1 MSLNFTTP
9 FVLALL
15 LTTTLA
21 QHATAAAPGKEIGIW
36 YDDTA
41 EGAIKIEPCGAKLC
55 GKLVWLKEP
64 LNDKGQPRFDRHN
77 PDESKRKRPICGLP
91 IFGDIQRQS
100 DGSWDSGWVYDPHE
114 GKSYSFSFNL
124 VGTDKLQV
132 TGYLGMKLL
141 GKTMNWTRAP
151 ADLPACALPGAT
163 QAATT
168 PSVKPATAAAVA
180 PAAKAATAAPSAS
193 VAAPGAAAK
202 APPASSAS
210 VKIPS
215 AAATAAPP
223 AANAKATV
231 VKPAAVTATGTEK
244 SANKKSTVSK
254 SANAKP
260 ATPKPAPA
268 SASGEPLPWAEK
280 QTPPPAPAASSQLGG
295 PWTGR

>member
-124 VGTDKLQV
+124 VGADKLQV

-168 PSVKPATAAAVA
+168 PSVKPATAVA
-180 PAAKAATAAPSAS
+180 PAAKAATAAPSAL

-210 VKIPS
+210 VKVPS

-268 SASGEPLPWAEK
+268 SASSEPLPWAEK
-280 QTPPPAPAASSQLGG
+280 PTPPPAPAASSQLGG